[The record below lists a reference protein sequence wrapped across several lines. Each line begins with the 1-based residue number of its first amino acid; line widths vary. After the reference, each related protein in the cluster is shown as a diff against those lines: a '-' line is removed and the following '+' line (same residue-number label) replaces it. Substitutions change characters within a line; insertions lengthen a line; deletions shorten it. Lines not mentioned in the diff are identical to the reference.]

1 MPSQKSGAIP
11 HAMMFQASNDS
22 ELQGSTANSPGD
34 RARLGTD
41 QNAEGSDALQL
52 FPMAPVIPE
61 GVAQPHDSGQPTRA
75 IRVVPHNPRTA
86 TASAARIFQS
96 IQEERKQH
104 DSI

>member
-1 MPSQKSGAIP
+1 MLKEV
-11 HAMMFQASNDS
+11 M
-22 ELQGSTANSPGD
+22 
-34 RARLGTD
+34 
-41 QNAEGSDALQL
+41 L
-52 FPMAPVIPE
+52 FNFFPCLTVIPE

-86 TASAARIFQS
+86 TCIAAARIFQS